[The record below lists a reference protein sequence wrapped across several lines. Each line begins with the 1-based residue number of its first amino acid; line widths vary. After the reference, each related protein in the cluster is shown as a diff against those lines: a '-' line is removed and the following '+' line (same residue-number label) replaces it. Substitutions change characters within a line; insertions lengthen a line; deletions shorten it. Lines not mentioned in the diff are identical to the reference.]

1 MSDYF
6 GTGTS
11 LAQGLKGSG
20 YDETS
25 ALFYIACPSGKDSAV
40 DPVKND
46 GVPKLSHCFAPT
58 LTRGMKM
65 KIKIIQPTPALTRSP
80 TPAPTQSP
88 TPAPS
93 KDGTTPAP
101 TQSPTLAPTPGPTT
115 PAPSLAPTP
124 GPTPAPTPG
133 TPQPT
138 PGPTPGPTHGPTHGP
153 TPRPVTPRPTPRPTN
168 RLKELAPVTPR
179 PTPRPTAGQKF
190 LIKVDHTV
198 KTGISLDGVNAEK
211 LSKDKVAISD
221 ISKVIGSWGISIELA
236 IFTLPVRKT
245 HLHFQL
251 GEITRLLDYKRR
263 RRLADGDE
271 EDGAL
276 VQFTIL
282 VTSEIDAEVDYAE
295 IEETIFSAVTAELQT
310 SVEDKTLETALVAAA
325 EASESD
331 VLADV
336 AVAEE
341 ATIAYISENATSTY
355 ELTAVPAPTQKCTKQ
370 LKKQCKGKKAKK
382 SKKKCKPCK
391 KKCTKKLKKKCTG
404 KKKKSKKCTVCKGG
418 GKKKQK

>member
-1 MSDYF
+1 M
-6 GTGTS
+6 
-11 LAQGLKGSG
+11 
-20 YDETS
+20 
-25 ALFYIACPSGKDSAV
+25 
-40 DPVKND
+40 
-46 GVPKLSHCFAPT
+46 H
-58 LTRGMKM
+58 
-65 KIKIIQPTPALTRSP
+65 
-80 TPAPTQSP
+80 
-88 TPAPS
+88 
-93 KDGTTPAP
+93 
-101 TQSPTLAPTPGPTT
+101 
-115 PAPSLAPTP
+115 
-124 GPTPAPTPG
+124 
-133 TPQPT
+133 
-138 PGPTPGPTHGPTHGP
+138 
-153 TPRPVTPRPTPRPTN
+153 
-168 RLKELAPVTPR
+168 
-179 PTPRPTAGQKF
+179 
-190 LIKVDHTV
+190 
-198 KTGISLDGVNAEK
+198 GVNAEQ
-211 LSKDKVAISD
+211 LSKDEAAISAISKAID
-221 ISKVIGSWGISIELA
+221 SVAQRIHENLTIMKKLQGKAKDLILQVISKVI
-236 IFTLPVRKT
+236 PN
-245 HLHFQL
+245 
-251 GEITRLLDYKRR
+251 RR

-341 ATIAYISENATSTY
+341 ASIAYISENATSTY

>member
-1 MSDYF
+1 M
-6 GTGTS
+6 
-11 LAQGLKGSG
+11 
-20 YDETS
+20 
-25 ALFYIACPSGKDSAV
+25 
-40 DPVKND
+40 
-46 GVPKLSHCFAPT
+46 
-58 LTRGMKM
+58 
-65 KIKIIQPTPALTRSP
+65 
-80 TPAPTQSP
+80 
-88 TPAPS
+88 
-93 KDGTTPAP
+93 
-101 TQSPTLAPTPGPTT
+101 
-115 PAPSLAPTP
+115 
-124 GPTPAPTPG
+124 
-133 TPQPT
+133 
-138 PGPTPGPTHGPTHGP
+138 
-153 TPRPVTPRPTPRPTN
+153 
-168 RLKELAPVTPR
+168 
-179 PTPRPTAGQKF
+179 
-190 LIKVDHTV
+190 
-198 KTGISLDGVNAEK
+198 DGVNAEE
-211 LSKDKVAISD
+211 LSKDEAAIFDISKAIDSVAQRIHENLTIMKKLQGKAKD
-221 ISKVIGSWGISIELA
+221 LILQVISKVI
-236 IFTLPVRKT
+236 PN
-245 HLHFQL
+245 
-251 GEITRLLDYKRR
+251 RR

-276 VQFTIL
+276 FEFTIL

-341 ATIAYISENATSTY
+341 ASIAYISENATSTY

-391 KKCTKKLKKKCTG
+391 KKCTKKLKKKCKG

>member
-1 MSDYF
+1 M
-6 GTGTS
+6 
-11 LAQGLKGSG
+11 
-20 YDETS
+20 
-25 ALFYIACPSGKDSAV
+25 
-40 DPVKND
+40 
-46 GVPKLSHCFAPT
+46 
-58 LTRGMKM
+58 
-65 KIKIIQPTPALTRSP
+65 
-80 TPAPTQSP
+80 
-88 TPAPS
+88 
-93 KDGTTPAP
+93 
-101 TQSPTLAPTPGPTT
+101 
-115 PAPSLAPTP
+115 
-124 GPTPAPTPG
+124 
-133 TPQPT
+133 
-138 PGPTPGPTHGPTHGP
+138 
-153 TPRPVTPRPTPRPTN
+153 
-168 RLKELAPVTPR
+168 
-179 PTPRPTAGQKF
+179 
-190 LIKVDHTV
+190 
-198 KTGISLDGVNAEK
+198 DGVNAEQ
-211 LSKDKVAISD
+211 LSKDEAAISD
-221 ISKVIGSWGISIELA
+221 ISKAIDSVAQRIPGTLTILKVNKLQGLTLQIISKVI
-236 IFTLPVRKT
+236 TLSV
-245 HLHFQL
+245 
-251 GEITRLLDYKRR
+251 KRR

-382 SKKKCKPCK
+382 RKKKCKPCK
-391 KKCTKKLKKKCTG
+391 KKCTKKLKKKCKG